1 MLFDSKVRVTMD
13 KTMHAVVNRYLLI
26 VISCIVSVYCIA
38 FVYSHERSLK
48 VVFFGLTDVILK
60 IVYKI
65 E

>member
-1 MLFDSKVRVTMD
+1 MD
-13 KTMHAVVNRYLLI
+13 KIVHAVINIDFSI
-26 VISCIVSVYCIA
+26 VISRIVSVYCIA